1 MDSET
6 DGARPTVHR
15 LFSNRWAD
23 AVPPGSGSNT
33 CDCFDYSPES
43 QPVSHAVRFHAER
56 QDTSA
61 PGWRHLLSLI
71 EEAKADARPEFR
83 PFMELSPAERDQIV
97 TLPPEIGELSQ
108 VRHLL
113 LYGSPLRRLPAEIAA
128 MAGLE
133 EMTVYTSYRLHWFPY
148 ELSRCPNLR
157 NSTVSTRALY
167 GNAHFRPP
175 FPALASVTDVT
186 GLDLNDLD
194 PERFGASSATRCS
207 VCQGPIE
214 DLLWQK
220 WITLRI
226 ATDALPMLVN
236 ACSEDCIRDL
246 PPPLP
251 GFIDHPHQGG
261 QLQQPPARYLR

>member
-6 DGARPTVHR
+6 DGARPTVPR
-15 LFSNRWAD
+15 LVGNQWAD
-23 AVPPGSGSNT
+23 AEPPGGGSNS
-33 CDCFDYSPES
+33 CNCFAYSPES
-43 QPVSHAVRFHAER
+43 QPVSHAVQFHAER

-61 PGWRHLLSLI
+61 PGWRHLVSLI
-71 EEAKADARPEFR
+71 EEAKADGRPDFR
-83 PFMELSPAERDQIV
+83 PFLELSPAERDQIV
-97 TLPPEIGELSQ
+97 TLPAQIGELSQ

-113 LYGSPLRRLPAEIAA
+113 LYGSPLRRLPVETAA

-133 EMTVYTSYRLHWFPY
+133 ELTVYTSYRLHWFPY

-157 NSTVSTRALY
+157 KSTVSTRAVY

-175 FPALASVTDVT
+175 FPALTCVTDIS

-194 PERFGASSATRCS
+194 PGRFGASSATLCS
-207 VCQGPIE
+207 VCQGPIAGR
-214 DLLWQK
+214 LWQR

-226 ATDALPMLVN
+226 ATDALPMLVS
-236 ACSEDCIRDL
+236 ACSEACIRDL

-261 QLQQPPARYLR
+261 ELQQPPALHLR